1 MWWATPGSRLL
12 RLRYACLPACPV
24 TVALQRHVH
33 RLQAIATPVGPWR
46 WVLCAGA
53 HCFNAK
59 TEFEQQV
66 FGEYWLKQQR
76 CARPGDTTPF
86 EGACRSRSVRPAA

>member
-1 MWWATPGSRLL
+1 
-12 RLRYACLPACPV
+12 
-24 TVALQRHVH
+24 
-33 RLQAIATPVGPWR
+33 VGPWR

-76 CARPGDTTPF
+76 
-86 EGACRSRSVRPAA
+86 